1 MGSHLQKTCDIVL
14 QIPYSQ
20 HTMGKQTLPT
30 QKIFTCTAG
39 MGGYSRHLPVMSA
52 GDSNIIIG
60 GLQMRLRSEHHS
72 QWSYPG
78 AHQCSQPISQLP
90 ADSEALV
97 LVEKLQA
104 VPASWPPGQDNYLAI
119 AIHSVKLSHALQ
131 QQNFRKFQIFW
142 NLLDSIVH
150 AHQEA
155 TQELSSAASEVHVSH
170 VSKYNLTP
178 KDPSTHK
185 ARVRIMLTATI

>member
-1 MGSHLQKTCDIVL
+1 
-14 QIPYSQ
+14 
-20 HTMGKQTLPT
+20 
-30 QKIFTCTAG
+30 

-52 GDSNIIIG
+52 DDSNIIIG

-78 AHQCSQPISQLP
+78 THQFLQPISDLSVDPEAP
-90 ADSEALV
+90 A
-97 LVEKLQA
+97 LVEKLQI
-104 VPASWPPGQDNYLAI
+104 VPASWPPGHDSYLAI
-119 AIHSVKLSHALQ
+119 AIHTIKMSPTMQ

-155 TQELSSAASEVHVSH
+155 TQELSAAASEVDVSH
-170 VSKYNLTP
+170 VAKYNLTSRNS
-178 KDPSTHK
+178 STHQ
-185 ARVRIMLTATI
+185 ARVWLRLPWSAVCLSLIHI